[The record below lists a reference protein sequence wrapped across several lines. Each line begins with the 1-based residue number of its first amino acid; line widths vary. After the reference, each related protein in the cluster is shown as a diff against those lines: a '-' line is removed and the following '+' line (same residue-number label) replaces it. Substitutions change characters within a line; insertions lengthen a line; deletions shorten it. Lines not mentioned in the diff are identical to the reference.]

1 MQLLSTADISR
12 FLLAAT
18 LLLAPALSA
27 AAEPS
32 ATDLRRMEEQVAKQ
46 TAESERLAQEAK
58 QINQEIDTISRKM
71 IRYANLI
78 QNNEE
83 KISSMEAELQQLQTE
98 LNAAEAEFSL
108 EDENLIKTLAALQNL
123 ALKPTESLFVQPLT
137 PVEIIRSAMLLRETV
152 PYLEQNAQ
160 RIKIKLEQIDKQKQ
174 KVETQFNK
182 IVAQKKLLEQ
192 EHDELAALSKKKSTL
207 RNSIEQQSAAAKKKV
222 SKLASQAQ
230 DLRDL
235 LGKLEAE
242 RLKKQQEEE
251 RRRLAE
257 EQRRKKQE
265 EERLQTVSASAKEK
279 TGEKNARRRGGK
291 ASDHVEEKVAR
302 PAAPGAIE
310 QKADGLGGEGGKG
323 GEAAQKARDEK
334 KPQGVAH
341 GNDREAPRKDA
352 RRKAPDEIRGERS
365 RRESAEASE
374 SDREKPAAKRSEGRA
389 RRHGGRTLPSDARH
403 DVQSAAMSASTSSG
417 FVAQL
422 VTNRTTWRPSPRT
435 AQ

>member
-83 KISSMEAELQQLQTE
+83 KISSMETELQQLQTE

-265 EERLQTVSASAKEK
+265 E
-279 TGEKNARRRGGK
+279 
-291 ASDHVEEKVAR
+291 
-302 PAAPGAIE
+302 AA
-310 QKADGLGGEGGKG
+310 KADLIKLKPQSIKELGEGFVKAKGKLPMPARGTIVTRYGEETSKGVSSKGIIVKTRPQAQVISPFDGNVIFAGPFRGYGNLIIIEHGKG
-323 GEAAQKARDEK
+323 YLSLLAGLDSINCELGQMLLAGEPVGQMPDSSDSKLYIEI
-334 KPQGVAH
+334 
-341 GNDREAPRKDA
+341 RKDNH
-352 RRKAPDEIRGERS
+352 PIN
-365 RRESAEASE
+365 
-374 SDREKPAAKRSEGRA
+374 P
-389 RRHGGRTLPSDARH
+389 L
-403 DVQSAAMSASTSSG
+403 
-417 FVAQL
+417 
-422 VTNRTTWRPSPRT
+422 TWIKK
-435 AQ
+435 

>member
-83 KISSMEAELQQLQTE
+83 KISSMETELQQLQTE

-160 RIKIKLEQIDKQKQ
+160 RIKIKLEQID
-174 KVETQFNK
+174 
-182 IVAQKKLLEQ
+182 
-192 EHDELAALSKKKSTL
+192 
-207 RNSIEQQSAAAKKKV
+207 
-222 SKLASQAQ
+222 
-230 DLRDL
+230 
-235 LGKLEAE
+235 
-242 RLKKQQEEE
+242 
-251 RRRLAE
+251 
-257 EQRRKKQE
+257 
-265 EERLQTVSASAKEK
+265 
-279 TGEKNARRRGGK
+279 
-291 ASDHVEEKVAR
+291 
-302 PAAPGAIE
+302 
-310 QKADGLGGEGGKG
+310 
-323 GEAAQKARDEK
+323 
-334 KPQGVAH
+334 
-341 GNDREAPRKDA
+341 
-352 RRKAPDEIRGERS
+352 
-365 RRESAEASE
+365 
-374 SDREKPAAKRSEGRA
+374 
-389 RRHGGRTLPSDARH
+389 
-403 DVQSAAMSASTSSG
+403 
-417 FVAQL
+417 
-422 VTNRTTWRPSPRT
+422 
-435 AQ
+435 